1 MRTLIMTVAAG
12 SMLAGCATYSDGR
25 GGAYY
30 ADRYY
35 RDGPSYSERVLT
47 DSATIYVGQDGRY
60 YCKRNDGTTGL
71 IVGGIAGGALGAV
84 IAPGGSKTLGALLGA
99 GAGALAGRAIERDQ
113 VKCR

>member
-1 MRTLIMTVAAG
+1 MRTLIMATVAG
-12 SMLAGCATYSDGR
+12 SMLAGCATYGDGR
-25 GGAYY
+25 RGAYY

-47 DSATIYVGQDGRY
+47 DRDNIYVGQDGRY
-60 YCKRNDGTTGL
+60 YCRRNDGTTGL

-84 IAPGGSKTLGALLGA
+84 IAPGGSKTLGALLGG

-113 VKCR
+113 VRCR